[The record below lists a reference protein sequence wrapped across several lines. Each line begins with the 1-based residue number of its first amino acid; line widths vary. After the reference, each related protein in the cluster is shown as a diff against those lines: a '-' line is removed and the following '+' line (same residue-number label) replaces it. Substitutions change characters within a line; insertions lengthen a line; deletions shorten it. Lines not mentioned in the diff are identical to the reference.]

1 MSCSDEDATFVA
13 WVVLFGGFFDSY
25 ELKLTRWEVDS
36 EEECRFTG
44 GCCTLYFRIE
54 NHKTADSKIAGARF
68 LKTYTDEKTERAYTN
83 LVGKRVHT
91 VNGVLCEKECK

>member
-1 MSCSDEDATFVA
+1 MSCTDKDATFVA
-13 WVVLFGGFFDSY
+13 WLYYLVDSY

-54 NHKTADSKIAGARF
+54 NHKSAVPKIASARF
-68 LKTYTDEKTERAYTN
+68 LNTYTDEKT
-83 LVGKRVHT
+83 
-91 VNGVLCEKECK
+91 